1 MSRTTKH
8 ENESKKPVSAN
19 PTGKVR
25 RVTKIDK
32 KSISDTHK
40 SPLSTTQIRPNTASS
55 TQGGKQ
61 ALKASKTFIGSS
73 KQTSKPSNTPK
84 HQRLLDPVKRPYSSY
99 LNPLKSTPELDNL
112 YATKTLTILSTL
124 FPKSCNCP
132 KPNLLF
138 FKVKNR
144 PTVARCSNCHK
155 QVSITS
161 GTPLEDFKL
170 PLSYFSYILED
181 QILQYPKVVT
191 SREISKKLNI
201 PYKSAYYLKRRL
213 QILFSLLNEKLQKQ
227 MFQELT
233 EHNEKNPIKLAK
245 SGDLREVI
253 KDEPVAVADSVVL
266 YSSSL
271 RANKHRSRRY
281 KTGTS
286 SIYLSNSL
294 GGEQKGV
301 LVHTVGINHGMTFYK
316 SIPLNNQ
323 NYLGKD
329 LDEKIPK
336 NTILFT
342 DEGYTFIWDRK
353 NHRMVNHSKR
363 SGDHRYNMSRER
375 WVTKEGVSSN
385 GAEARNNLLKQS
397 FRSYSYISPKWSQLY
412 LDEIS
417 FLGNVRFAEG
427 LKGLLLGEGRDRGL
441 VRESDT
447 NCGRRDLNP
456 HASRRQNLNLVRLPI
471 SPRPQ
476 CFV

>member
-1 MSRTTKH
+1 MREVDLWEFGIRTYSPRSLT
-8 ENESKKPVSAN
+8 NS
-19 PTGKVR
+19 
-25 RVTKIDK
+25 
-32 KSISDTHK
+32 HK
-40 SPLSTTQIRPNTASS
+40 SPISTTSCDTNTSSS
-55 TQGGKQ
+55 TQGRKQ
-61 ALKASKTFIGSS
+61 TRKASKTLTGSS
-73 KQTSKPSNTPK
+73 KRTSKPSNSPK
-84 HQRLLDPVKRPYSSY
+84 HSRLLDPLKKPYASY
-99 LNPLKSTPELDNL
+99 LNPLKSTPELDTL

-144 PTVARCSNCHK
+144 PTVSRCSNCHK

-161 GTPLEDFKL
+161 QTPLEDFKL

-213 QILFSLLNEKLQKQ
+213 QVIFSLLNEKLQKQ
-227 MFQELT
+227 MYQELS
-233 EHNEKNPIKLAK
+233 EHNEKNPLKLAK
-245 SGDLREVI
+245 SCDLREVI
-253 KDEPVAVADSVVL
+253 KNEPIAVADSVVL

-271 RANKHRSRRY
+271 RANKHRSRRF
-281 KTGTS
+281 KTGSS

-323 NYLGKD
+323 SYLGKD
-329 LDEKIPK
+329 LDEKIPRD
-336 NTILFT
+336 TILFT

-353 NHRMVNHSKR
+353 NHRMVNHSKK
-363 SGDHRYNMSRER
+363 SGDPRYNLSRER
-375 WVTKEGVSSN
+375 WITKEGVSSN

-417 FLGNVRFAEG
+417 FLGNVRFSEP
-427 LKGLLLGEGRDRGL
+427 LRKLLLGSRGEGEGSGFVGVRDKDL
-441 VRESDT
+441 FT
-447 NCGRRDLNP
+447 NRSEHSLSKIFQPSVCLY
-456 HASRRQNLNLVRLPI
+456 
-471 SPRPQ
+471 
-476 CFV
+476 

>member
-1 MSRTTKH
+1 
-8 ENESKKPVSAN
+8 
-19 PTGKVR
+19 
-25 RVTKIDK
+25 
-32 KSISDTHK
+32 
-40 SPLSTTQIRPNTASS
+40 
-55 TQGGKQ
+55 
-61 ALKASKTFIGSS
+61 
-73 KQTSKPSNTPK
+73 
-84 HQRLLDPVKRPYSSY
+84 
-99 LNPLKSTPELDNL
+99 
-112 YATKTLTILSTL
+112 
-124 FPKSCNCP
+124 
-132 KPNLLF
+132 
-138 FKVKNR
+138 
-144 PTVARCSNCHK
+144 
-155 QVSITS
+155 
-161 GTPLEDFKL
+161 
-170 PLSYFSYILED
+170 
-181 QILQYPKVVT
+181 
-191 SREISKKLNI
+191 
-201 PYKSAYYLKRRL
+201 
-213 QILFSLLNEKLQKQ
+213 
-227 MFQELT
+227 MFQELS

-253 KDEPVAVADSVVL
+253 KNEPVAVADSVVL

-281 KTGTS
+281 KTGSS

-323 NYLGKD
+323 SYLSKD

-417 FLGNVRFAEG
+417 FLGNVRFSEP
-427 LKGLLLGEGRDRGL
+427 LRKLLLGSRGEGEGSGFVGVGDK
-441 VRESDT
+441 
-447 NCGRRDLNP
+447 DLFTE
-456 HASRRQNLNLVRLPI
+456 VYLPATQI
-471 SPRPQ
+471 TFIHHPKST
-476 CFV
+476 